1 MSKSPVSITIIASNK
16 VLGAFTLPCEWND
29 IMGDVADQL
38 EETDRISD
46 MLESRTGL
54 RCRFADFNY
63 SDSTA
68 TFYV

>member
-1 MSKSPVSITIIASNK
+1 
-16 VLGAFTLPCEWND
+16 
-29 IMGDVADQL
+29 MGDVADRL

-54 RCRFADFNY
+54 RFRFADFNY